1 MRPLAIL
8 GLFLLLGA
16 SAWVLIQARL
26 SGGPSYSTQDRFAIG
41 EGISQTHPA
50 GTDSLGR
57 DRLVRLAAALILG
70 LAGALIASALTT
82 AIAAVVGTAA
92 AFAPK
97 WAGWLLLLCSDAFL
111 AVPWLFLLMII
122 RSSLPLTMTPLHSAA
137 ITFLVLGLLGWPAC
151 ARAVH
156 SGVLAI
162 RHAEWM
168 TYGHAGGLG
177 PLQLMR
183 RHVPPHL
190 LPLLL
195 PQFLVC
201 IPAYLVAEANLGTL
215 GLGVSEPLPSWG
227 SMLLELD
234 NSALLAT
241 SHLLYLPILLLVV
254 VLLLF
259 ELLLSEGSA

>member
-1 MRPLAIL
+1 MRPVAIL
-8 GLFLLLGA
+8 LLTLMLSA
-16 SAWVLIQARL
+16 SAFVCVRATL
-26 SGGPSYSTQDRFAIG
+26 SGGPGYATQDRLAIG
-41 EGISQTHPA
+41 ESTSRAHPA

-57 DRLVRLAAALILG
+57 DRLVRLAAALVLG
-70 LAGALIASALTT
+70 LAGALFASALTT
-82 AIAAVVGTAA
+82 AIAASVGIAA
-92 AFAPK
+92 AFAPV
-97 WAGWLLLLCSDAFL
+97 WASWLLLLCSDVFL

-156 SGVLAI
+156 SGALAI
-162 RHAEWM
+162 RNADWM
-168 TYGHAGGLG
+168 THGRAVGLG
-177 PLQLMR
+177 PPQLMR

-215 GLGVSEPLPSWG
+215 GLGVGEPLPSWG

-241 SHLLYLPILLLVV
+241 SHLVYLPILLLVV

-259 ELLLSEGSA
+259 ELLLSEAPA